1 MSERFIAWGFET
13 LFAFTLLLLLVLL
26 VRRPVANRFGA
37 QWAYALWLLPA
48 LRLILPPL
56 PSIGGIIALPSPA
69 LFIPAL
75 ATEAAA
81 PLPTGGGLGL
91 WGPFLL
97 ALWGGGAAVFILYQI
112 VGYRAFLRELRAG
125 QRPAGVPCEGIPVI
139 ESEAVDGPIAIGLLD
154 RRIIVPPL
162 FAYRYSPAERALAL
176 EHELIHHRRLDL
188 WWNGAALAA
197 LALNWFNPIAHFAFR
212 AFRIDQELACDAAV
226 SCRSPGM
233 RHEYARALVKSG
245 TRPGQVATCPMYSA
259 DQLKRRLKMLH
270 EHRKGRG
277 RTLGGA
283 ACVTLVL
290 LIGLILTAPTY
301 AASGEDAATQAAETH
316 LAVLETQR
324 AALAD
329 HQARTGECRA
339 EKLAA
344 VDAEIAALRKA
355 GLVRARNTDR
365 LHL

>member
-1 MSERFIAWGFET
+1 MSERFIAWGIET

-26 VRRPVANRFGA
+26 VRRPIANRFGA

-56 PSIGGIIALPSPA
+56 PWIGGIALPSPA
-69 LFIPAL
+69 LFIPAP
-75 ATEAAA
+75 AMEAAA
-81 PLPTGGGLGL
+81 PLPLDDGLGL

-125 QRPAGVPCEGIPVI
+125 ERPAGVRCEGIPVI
-139 ESEAVDGPIAIGLLD
+139 ESEAVDGPIAIGLID
-154 RRIIVPPL
+154 RRIVVPPL

-188 WWNGAALAA
+188 WWNAAALAA

-226 SCRSPGM
+226 SCRSPAM

-245 TRPGQVATCPMYSA
+245 TRPGQIATCPMYSA

-290 LIGLILTAPTY
+290 SLGLMLTAPTY
-301 AASGEDAATQAAETH
+301 AAPAKDTAAEAAEVR
-316 LAVLETQR
+316 LAALETQR
-324 AALAD
+324 AALSD

-339 EKLAA
+339 KELEA
-344 VDAEIAALRKA
+344 VDAEIAALLRTH
-355 GLVRARNTDR
+355 LDRVRNADR

>member
-26 VRRPVANRFGA
+26 VRRPVASQFGA

-56 PSIGGIIALPSPA
+56 PSISGVITFPSPA

-75 ATEAAA
+75 AAETVA
-81 PLPTGGGLGL
+81 PLPMDGGLGL
-91 WGPFLL
+91 WGPLLL
-97 ALWGGGAAVFILYQI
+97 AVWGGGAAAFILYQI
-112 VGYRAFLRELRAG
+112 AGYRAFLRELRAG

-139 ESEAVDGPIAIGLLD
+139 ESEAVDGPIAIGLFD

-188 WWNGAALAA
+188 WWNAAALAA

-290 LIGLILTAPTY
+290 LIGLILTAPIY
-301 AASGEDAATQAAETH
+301 AAPGEDAAAEAAQAR
-316 LAVLETQR
+316 V
-324 AALAD
+324 AALERERASFSA
-329 HQARTGECRA
+329 HEARTGECRA
-339 EKLAA
+339 EELAA
-344 VDAEIAALRKA
+344 VDAEIAAVRGTHLVRVRKA
-355 GLVRARNTDR
+355 DR